1 MWGEGRELRSLILP
15 PLLTQLSSRSVP
27 DLLDNQDGT
36 MTQDRPPV
44 NKWLVT
50 IAVMAGTFME
60 IIDTTVVNVALPH
73 MAGSLSAGVDEATW
87 VLTSY
92 LVSNAI
98 VLPITG
104 WLAALFGRKRFLM
117 LCLALFTFASMLCGS
132 APNLESLIVF
142 RIFQGIGGGAL
153 QPISQAILL
162 ESFPVRERG
171 MAMAIWGIGVVFAP
185 IIGPLL
191 GGWITDTLSWRWA
204 FYINLP
210 VGLISLVMTAFFIF
224 DPKYIREQ
232 RAGRIDY
239 VGLGFLCVGLGALQV
254 VLDKGEREGWFESD
268 FIVRLALISAVSL
281 ILLLYWELRVKEPV
295 VDLRLFKERNY
306 AAGTAIMFFF
316 GFVLYGSIVLLPLYL
331 QTLMGYDATL
341 AGWAL
346 AYGGVGS
353 LMILPI
359 VGRLTQIIDG
369 RWLVGLGLL
378 INAVAVYLMSLYN
391 LQIDFAHAWWPRF
404 VQGFGLGTTFVS
416 LTTLTM
422 SRISQEKMGNATG
435 IFNLMRN
442 LGGSF
447 GIATAT
453 TLLSQ
458 RAQFHQTHLVEHVTP
473 FSLPFTQ
480 WQMRMG
486 QLFPQLGP
494 DWQWW
499 QGREAMAGLYL
510 EVQRQ
515 AQMLAFCDVYFLF
528 TLMCLALLPLVILMR
543 PLPRAAAKPE
553 GQAPVRETPAAAAG
567 SAAVD

>member
-1 MWGEGRELRSLILP
+1 MNLNPNNGRPE
-15 PLLTQLSSRSVP
+15 
-27 DLLDNQDGT
+27 
-36 MTQDRPPV
+36 V

-87 VLTSY
+87 VLTAY

-104 WLAALFGRKRFLM
+104 WLSALFGRKRFLM
-117 LCLALFTFASMLCGS
+117 ICLVLFTVSSMLCGS

-162 ESFPVRERG
+162 ESFPVQERG
-171 MAMAIWGIGVVFAP
+171 MAMAVWGIGVIFAP

-191 GGWITDTLSWRWA
+191 GGWITDNLSWRWA
-204 FYINLP
+204 FYINFP
-210 VGLISLVMTAFFIF
+210 IGIFSLIMTSLFIF
-224 DPKYIREQ
+224 DPDYIKKQ
-232 RAGRIDY
+232 KAGSIDY
-239 VGLGFLCVGLGALQV
+239 VGLAFLVVGLGCLQV
-254 VLDKGEREGWFESD
+254 VLDKGEREDWFSSA
-268 FIVRLALISAVSL
+268 FILRLAIMSITALVLLI
-281 ILLLYWELRVKEPV
+281 YWELKTRHPV

-306 AAGTAIMFFF
+306 SAGVTIMFFF
-316 GFVLYGSIVLLPLYL
+316 GFVLYGSIMLLPLYL

-346 AYGGVGS
+346 AFGGIGS
-353 LMILPI
+353 LMVLPI
-359 VGRLTQIIDG
+359 VGRLTQVMDG
-369 RWLVGLGLL
+369 RWLVGVGLL
-378 INAVAVYLMSLYN
+378 LNALAVYMMSNYN
-391 LQIDFAHAWWPRF
+391 TQIDFFTAWFPRF
-404 VQGFGLGTTFVS
+404 IQGFGLGTTFVS

-422 SRISQEKMGNATG
+422 ARISQEKMGNATG

-453 TLLSQ
+453 TLLARRGQ
-458 RAQFHQTHLVEHVTP
+458 LHQSRLVEHLSP
-473 FSLPFTQ
+473 LDLPFQT
-480 WQMRMG
+480 WQHRIG
-486 QLFPQLGP
+486 ELIPGLTP
-494 DWQWW
+494 NWHWW
-499 QGREAMAGLYL
+499 QAHQPMGALYL

-515 AQMLAFCDVYFLF
+515 AQMLAFSDDYWFF
-528 TLMCLALLPLVILMR
+528 TLVFLSLLPLVFLMR
-543 PLPRAAAKPE
+543 RAPKTAE
-553 GQAPVRETPAAAAG
+553 GPG
-567 SAAVD
+567 LGH

>member
-1 MWGEGRELRSLILP
+1 MSQSPASNP
-15 PLLTQLSSRSVP
+15 PQ
-27 DLLDNQDGT
+27 
-36 MTQDRPPV
+36 V
-44 NKWLVT
+44 NKWLIT
-50 IAVMAGTFME
+50 LAVMAGTFME

-117 LCLALFTFASMLCGS
+117 ICLALFTGTSMLCGS
-132 APNLESLIVF
+132 SPNLGSLIVF
-142 RIFQGIGGGAL
+142 RIFQGVGGGAL
-153 QPISQAILL
+153 QPLSQAILL
-162 ESFPVRERG
+162 ESFPVHERG

-185 IIGPLL
+185 IVGPLL
-191 GGWITDTLSWRWA
+191 GGWITDNLSWRWA

-210 VGLISLVMTAFFIF
+210 VGLFSLVMTALFIF
-224 DPKYIREQ
+224 DPKYIKEQ
-232 RAGRIDY
+232 RAGSIDY
-239 VGLGFLCVGLGALQV
+239 VGLGFLIVGLGCLQV
-254 VLDKGEREGWFESD
+254 VLDKGEREDWFSSA
-268 FIVRLALISAVSL
+268 FIVRLTVMAVVGLALFI
-281 ILLLYWELRVKEPV
+281 YWELKTKDPV
-295 VDLRLFKERNY
+295 VELRLFKERNY
-306 AAGTAIMFFF
+306 AAGVTIMFLF

-331 QTLMGYDATL
+331 QTVMGYDATL

-369 RWLVGLGLL
+369 RWLIALGLL
-378 INAVAVYLMSLYN
+378 INMLAVYLMSLYN
-391 LQIDFAHAWWPRF
+391 TQIDFRTAWLPRF
-404 VQGFGLGTTFVS
+404 IQGFGLGTTFVS

-447 GIATAT
+447 GIATVT
-453 TLLSQ
+453 TLLSR
-458 RAQFHQTHLVEHVTP
+458 RAQFHQSRLVEHLTP
-473 FSLPFTQ
+473 LDLTFQ
-480 WQMRMG
+480 NWYHRMG
-486 QLFPQLGP
+486 ELFGLGP
-494 DWQWW
+494 DWPWW
-499 QGREAMAGLYL
+499 QVKQPLATLYL

-515 AQMLAFCDVYFLF
+515 AQMLAFCDNYWFL
-528 TLMCLALLPLVILMR
+528 TLLFLGLLPLVPLMR
-543 PLPRAAAKPE
+543 RSP
-553 GQAPVRETPAAAAG
+553 APVGPPG
-567 SAAVD
+567 PGH

>member
-1 MWGEGRELRSLILP
+1 MNFNADQGPR
-15 PLLTQLSSRSVP
+15 V
-27 DLLDNQDGT
+27 
-36 MTQDRPPV
+36 V
-44 NKWLVT
+44 NKWLIT

-104 WLAALFGRKRFLM
+104 WLSALLGRKRFLM
-117 LCLALFTFASMLCGS
+117 ICLVLFTGSSMLCGS

-142 RIFQGIGGGAL
+142 RIFQGVGGGAL

-191 GGWITDTLSWRWA
+191 GGWITDNLSWRWA
-204 FYINLP
+204 FYINFPIGIL
-210 VGLISLVMTAFFIF
+210 SLVMTALFIF
-224 DPKYIREQ
+224 DPKYIKEQ
-232 RAGRIDY
+232 KAGSIDY
-239 VGLGFLCVGLGALQV
+239 IGLGFLVVGLGALQV
-254 VLDKGEREGWFESD
+254 VLDKGEREDWFSSD
-268 FIVRLALISAVSL
+268 FIVRLAIISIVALVLLI
-281 ILLLYWELRVKEPV
+281 YWELKTKHPV

-306 AAGTAIMFFF
+306 AAGVTIMFFF
-316 GFVLYGSIVLLPLYL
+316 GFVLYGSIMLLPLYL
-331 QTLMGYDATL
+331 QTIMGYDATT

-346 AYGGVGS
+346 AYGGLGS

-359 VGRLTQIIDG
+359 VGRLTQVMDG
-369 RWLVGLGLL
+369 RWLVGAGLV
-378 INAVAVYLMSLYN
+378 INTVAVYLMSNYN
-391 LQIDFAHAWWPRF
+391 TQIDYFTAWWPRF
-404 VQGFGLGTTFVS
+404 IQGFGLGTTFVS

-447 GIATAT
+447 GIATAA
-453 TLLSQ
+453 TLLSR
-458 RAQFHQTHLVEHVTP
+458 RAQFHQSHLVEHLTP
-473 FSLPFTQ
+473 LHSTFQ
-480 WQMRMG
+480 VWQERMG
-486 QLFPQLGP
+486 KVFTWLPP

-499 QGREAMAGLYL
+499 QFKQPLAGLYV

-515 AQMLAFCDVYFLF
+515 ARMLAFCDDYWFF
-528 TLMCLALLPLVILMR
+528 TLLFLALLPLVLLMR
-543 PLPRAAAKPE
+543 RAPE
-553 GQAPVRETPAAAAG
+553 GAPG
-567 SAAVD
+567 SGPGH

>member
-1 MWGEGRELRSLILP
+1 MNLNPASNGP
-15 PLLTQLSSRSVP
+15 PE
-27 DLLDNQDGT
+27 
-36 MTQDRPPV
+36 V
-44 NKWLVT
+44 NKWLIT

-87 VLTSY
+87 VLTAY

-104 WLAALFGRKRFLM
+104 WLSALFGRKRFLM
-117 LCLALFTFASMLCGS
+117 ICLVLFTVASMLCGS

-162 ESFPVRERG
+162 ESFPVQERG
-171 MAMAIWGIGVVFAP
+171 MAMAVWGIGVIFAP

-191 GGWITDTLSWRWA
+191 GGWITDNLSWRWA

-210 VGLISLVMTAFFIF
+210 IGILSLVMTALFIY
-224 DPKYIREQ
+224 DPEYIKKQ
-232 RAGRIDY
+232 KAGSIDY
-239 VGLGFLCVGLGALQV
+239 IGLAFLVVGLGCLQV
-254 VLDKGEREGWFESD
+254 VLDKGEREDWFSSA
-268 FIVRLALISAVSL
+268 FIVRLAIMSITAL
-281 ILLLYWELRVKEPV
+281 ILLIYWELKTRHPV

-306 AAGTAIMFFF
+306 AAGVTIFFFF
-316 GFVLYGSIVLLPLYL
+316 GFVLYGSIMLLPLYL

-346 AYGGVGS
+346 AFGGIGS
-353 LMILPI
+353 LLVLPI

-369 RWLVGLGLL
+369 RWLVGAGLL
-378 INAVAVYLMSLYN
+378 INALAVYMMSNYN
-391 LQIDFAHAWWPRF
+391 TQIDFFTAWFPRF

-422 SRISQEKMGNATG
+422 ARISQEKMGNATG

-447 GIATAT
+447 GIAAAT
-453 TLLSQ
+453 TLLAR
-458 RAQFHQTHLVEHVTP
+458 RAQLHQSRLVEHLTP
-473 FSLPFTQ
+473 LDAPFQVWQHRMSEVIPGLPPN
-480 WQMRMG
+480 WH
-486 QLFPQLGP
+486 
-494 DWQWW
+494 WW
-499 QGREAMAGLYL
+499 QYPQPMGALYL

-515 AQMLAFCDVYFLF
+515 AQMLAYGDDYWFF
-528 TLMCLALLPLVILMR
+528 TLVFLALLPLVFLMR
-543 PLPRAAAKPE
+543 RAPRTAE
-553 GQAPVRETPAAAAG
+553 GPGPG
-567 SAAVD
+567 H